1 MRNTRNG
8 IRDLLYCLVLA
19 EICFNGFLC
28 RIPSPIN
35 GPPYDKYSERRR
47 KILADYVQ
55 KGKTMVRTANE
66 GKLTWF
72 KASRSKNN
80 SH

>member
-1 MRNTRNG
+1 MQNPFPYEWT
-8 IRDLLYCLVLA
+8 
-19 EICFNGFLC
+19 
-28 RIPSPIN
+28 
-35 GPPYDKYSERRR
+35 PYDKYSERRR

-55 KGKTMVRTANE
+55 RGKTMVRTANE